1 MRNKGFIII
10 FTCLMLLTSCNSEKS
25 SGLAE
30 QPQEV
35 ISMTNEEIKTT
46 IGMATTDSAY
56 HNGSQ
61 EDRIKYIKDILQ
73 KMEENGTIAGNIT
86 QEGSIIWFNYTD
98 GTKQGIDVTKDNLWE
113 EQ

>member
-1 MRNKGFIII
+1 MKRAIII
-10 FTCLMLLTSCNSEKS
+10 ILMFITIALSACS
-25 SGLAE
+25 SQKEQSQE

-46 IGMATTDSAY
+46 IGMATTDPAY

-86 QEGSIIWFNYTD
+86 QEGSIIWFNN
-98 GTKQGIDVTKDNLWE
+98 QV
-113 EQ
+113 